1 MKRPIRDG
9 FSLVLRHQRLVWW
22 IFFVNLLLGFFASIA
37 PGIVLHSALGRSL
50 YAGELSRHF
59 DATVFIELLSKPEVS
74 PATWVAGSAVV
85 GVIFLFY
92 MIFLAGGILS
102 VYREDR
108 KFTRGQFFESC
119 GEFFW
124 RMVRLLLCSIIPFGI
139 VFALV
144 ARVGSVSD
152 KMASNAPREMQG
164 FWVQVVGTLLCLV
177 LALFVRAWFD
187 VAQARTVIDR
197 VRGMFKLS
205 CRSFM
210 LVVRNLP
217 RLLSI
222 YLATTLVCAMV
233 VVAGWKLWLNIPH
246 KFFGLSWML
255 LELVT
260 LVMVAIRLWQRGAT
274 VLWYENYA
282 ELHAAPVP
290 VTPVPAPPPEMI
302 ETAAVPAEV
311 VPPPT
316 TETPQDS

>member
-9 FSLVLRHQRLVWW
+9 FFLVWRHQRLVWW
-22 IFFVNLLLGFFASIA
+22 IFFVNLLLGFFASLA

-50 YAGELSRHF
+50 YAGELSRRF

-74 PATWVAGSAVV
+74 PAPWVAGSIVV

-92 MIFLAGGILS
+92 MIFLSAGILA

-108 KFTRGQFFESC
+108 RLTRGQFFESC
-119 GEFFW
+119 GDFYW
-124 RMVRLLLCSIIPFGI
+124 RMVRLLLCSIIPIGI
-139 VFALV
+139 VFALLSW
-144 ARVGSVSD
+144 VGSVSG

-205 CRSFM
+205 CQTFV
-210 LVVRNLP
+210 LAVRNLP

-222 YLATTLVCAMV
+222 YLTTTLVCALMA
-233 VVAGWKLWLNIPH
+233 VAGWKLWLNIPH
-246 KFFGLSWML
+246 KSFGRSWLL

-260 LVMVAIRLWQRGAT
+260 LVMIGIRLWQRAAT

-290 VTPVPAPPPEMI
+290 LTPVIAPPPEMI
-302 ETAAVPAEV
+302 EAAAAPAET
-311 VPPPT
+311 VPTPT
-316 TETPQDS
+316 TE

>member
-9 FSLVLRHQRLVWW
+9 FFLVWRHQRLVWW
-22 IFFVNLLLGFFASIA
+22 IFFVNLLLGFFASLA
-37 PGIVLHSALGRSL
+37 PGIALHSALGRSL
-50 YAGELSRHF
+50 YAGELSRRF
-59 DATVFIELLSKPEVS
+59 DAPVFIELLSKPEVS
-74 PATWVAGSAVV
+74 PAPWVAGSMVV

-92 MIFLAGGILS
+92 MIFLSAGILA

-108 KFTRGQFFESC
+108 KLTRGQFFESC
-119 GEFFW
+119 GDFFW
-124 RMVRLLLCSIIPFGI
+124 RMVRLLLCSIIPIGI
-139 VFALV
+139 VFALLSW
-144 ARVGSVSD
+144 VGSVSG

-205 CRSFM
+205 CQTFV
-210 LVVRNLP
+210 LAVRNLP

-222 YLATTLVCAMV
+222 YLTTTLVCALMA
-233 VVAGWKLWLNIPH
+233 VAGWKLWLNIPH
-246 KFFGLSWML
+246 KSFGRSWLL

-260 LVMVAIRLWQRGAT
+260 LVMIGIRLWQRAAT

-282 ELHAAPVP
+282 KLHAAPVP
-290 VTPVPAPPPEMI
+290 LTPVIAPPPEMI
-302 ETAAVPAEV
+302 EAAAGPG
-311 VPPPT
+311 
-316 TETPQDS
+316 